1 MIWYVVGLPVIDMH
15 MLPVIGLY
23 LLSLFGNPAAGVGP
37 AVVLRAGML
46 SSNLEAVVVVYVT
59 VKIIYH

>member
-1 MIWYVVGLPVIDMH
+1 MH
-15 MLPVIGLY
+15 MLPVIRLY

-46 SSNLEAVVVVYVT
+46 LSDLEAVVIVYVT
-59 VKIIYH
+59 VEIIYH